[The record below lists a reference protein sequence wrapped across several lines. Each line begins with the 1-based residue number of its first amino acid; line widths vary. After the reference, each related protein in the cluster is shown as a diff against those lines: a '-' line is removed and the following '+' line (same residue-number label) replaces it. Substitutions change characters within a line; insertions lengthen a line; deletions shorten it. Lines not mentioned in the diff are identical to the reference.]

1 MTTILTTDRITL
13 RTFEAADAPLVAR
26 HLANWNVSSMLARV
40 PSPYTREMADQ
51 WIAGH
56 GSSSDI
62 ICAIEVEGT
71 LVGCIAQEQEL
82 GYWLA
87 EPFWGRGLMT
97 QAARAFVSFLFEEKG
112 MHDLSSCYFK
122 QNPASGKVL
131 AHCGFEVTREDT
143 CYCLARDSQIDRW
156 VVTTNSRIWE
166 KIHKD
171 W

>member
-1 MTTILTTDRITL
+1 MATILTTGHITL

-26 HLANWNVSSMLARV
+26 HLNNWNICSMLARV
-40 PSPYTREMADQ
+40 PYPYTPEMADQ

-56 GSSSDI
+56 SPSPDI
-62 ICAIEVEGT
+62 ICAIEVEGA
-71 LVGCIAQEQEL
+71 LAGCIAQEQEL

-97 QAARAFVSFLFEEKG
+97 QTARAFVSFLFEEKG
-112 MHDLSSCYFK
+112 MDDLSSCYFK

-131 AHCGFEVTREDT
+131 AHCGFEVIREDT

-156 VVTTNSRIWE
+156 VVTTNRHIWE
-166 KIHKD
+166 KRRKD